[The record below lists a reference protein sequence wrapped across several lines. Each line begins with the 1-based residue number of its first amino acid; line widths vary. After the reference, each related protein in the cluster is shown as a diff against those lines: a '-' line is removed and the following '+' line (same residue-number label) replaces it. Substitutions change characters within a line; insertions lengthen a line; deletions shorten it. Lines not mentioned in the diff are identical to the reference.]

1 MKTIKTILLLA
12 MILIMLIT
20 SSCGYS
26 AKGRTILINAADE
39 KASPELMQKSAS
51 VLSARLKT
59 YGLGNFTMKV
69 SEKKARIEI
78 TVPDSCDV
86 DLIDSLLT
94 QKGQLTVYEIC
105 DRKLADSLFKIID
118 VSPLLSSGVN
128 ASDNV
133 SRQEISAINV
143 ILKGQ
148 QDNTDVLFRWGLTGK
163 RSQIRLF
170 ALKKPGNPILTESDF
185 SAVSYSDNGIISF
198 TLKKEA
204 AERWKDATS
213 RNIGKGIAISAD
225 DIVIADPVVRQIID
239 SGNFEVSGKFTYK
252 EGRYITA
259 LIANG
264 ALPLKFIVA
273 GQ

>member
-12 MILIMLIT
+12 IILIVLIS

-26 AKGRTILINAADE
+26 AKGRTILLNATDE
-39 KASPELMQKSAS
+39 KASPGLMQKSAS
-51 VLSARLKT
+51 ILSARLKT
-59 YGLGNFTMKV
+59 YGLSDFTVNV

-94 QKGQLTVYEIC
+94 KKGQLSVYEIC
-105 DRKLADSLFKIID
+105 DRKRADSLFNIID

-133 SRQEISAINV
+133 SRQKMSAINA
-143 ILKGQ
+143 ILKEHR
-148 QDNTDVLFRWGLTGK
+148 DNPDVLFRWGMTGK

-170 ALKKPGNPILTESDF
+170 ALEKQGNPILTESDF
-185 SAVSYSDNGIISF
+185 SAISYSDNGIISF

-204 AERWKDATS
+204 AGRWKDATS

-239 SGNFEVSGKFTYK
+239 SGNFEVSGNFTYK

-264 ALPLKFIVA
+264 ALPMKLIVS
-273 GQ
+273 GN